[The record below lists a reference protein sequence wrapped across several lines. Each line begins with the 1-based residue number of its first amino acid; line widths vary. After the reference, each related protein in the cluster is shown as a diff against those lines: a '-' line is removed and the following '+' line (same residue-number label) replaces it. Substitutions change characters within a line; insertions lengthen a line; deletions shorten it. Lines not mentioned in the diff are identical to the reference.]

1 MRLPGRQIQKQG
13 EELCCDA
20 LSTRFVQELTE
31 PEVVRQAEE
40 LEAALVGQNQGA
52 LQQLCQE
59 RADKAA
65 KPEDKETW
73 EFIRVLF
80 AEDARR

>member
-1 MRLPGRQIQKQG
+1 MFTCSL
-13 EELCCDA
+13 
-20 LSTRFVQELTE
+20 QELTE

-40 LEAALVGQNQGA
+40 LEAALVGQDQGA

-59 RADKAA
+59 RAAKAA

-73 EFIRVLF
+73 EFMRVLF
-80 AEDARR
+80 ADDARR

>member
-1 MRLPGRQIQKQG
+1 MLTCF
-13 EELCCDA
+13 L
-20 LSTRFVQELTE
+20 QELTE

-80 AEDARR
+80 ADDARR

>member
-1 MRLPGRQIQKQG
+1 MIYLF
-13 EELCCDA
+13 L
-20 LSTRFVQELTE
+20 QELTE

-52 LQQLCQE
+52 LQQLCQD
-59 RADKAA
+59 RAAKAA

-80 AEDARR
+80 ADDARRCAHCSLEAVKALPGSVFEP